1 MFGKNF
7 YPTPQNLLETVLSNI
22 NIKDKIILEPSAGSG
37 NIIEYLNKREAK
49 EILCCEI
56 NVELARICSQKAH
69 LIERDFFNLKAEQ
82 VSHIDIIV
90 MNPPFD
96 ADEKHILHAFDIAPE
111 GCEIYAFCNFNTY
124 RNPCNSWRK
133 NLQNL
138 INENGTITNLE
149 NAFAFADRQTNADI
163 GFIQLFKPKSSSE
176 NEFDGYFDLS
186 EEPEEKQ
193 ENGLMTHNDIREI
206 VNRYV
211 AAVKMFD
218 SVNEINIKINDLIG
232 PINSRDKLTFG
243 AFIEDSHR
251 DLRKIDRDRFKKELQ
266 KSAWA
271 TIFSKME
278 MRNAVTS
285 SVIEEI
291 NKFVELQSNVPFT
304 MRNIFLMLDMIVG
317 TKKSRMEK
325 VIVEAFDKIT
335 SHHYDNNNRFIK
347 EGWKTNSEYIV
358 NKKFILPRIVEKNF
372 SGEMRSSIY
381 DRYTMDDIHKALCFV
396 TGRKYEDSD
405 SFQKFFYRQVYRDGS
420 KGRIL
425 TEEEVL
431 ERKSTNKYMHEETVY
446 DLEFGKLY
454 EWGFFKFRGYMKG
467 SIHCEFKDENV
478 WKEFNHIAAKAKGF
492 QLASKFTSDFRVKSN
507 EVTIFRPSIAV

>member
-1 MFGKNF
+1 MFGKDF
-7 YPTPQNLLETVLSNI
+7 YPTPDHVLDNI
-22 NIKDKIILEPSAGSG
+22 LANVDLTDKVILDPSAGSG
-37 NIIEYLNKREAK
+37 NIINYALKRGAK
-49 EILCCEI
+49 EVLFCEI
-56 NVELARICSQKAH
+56 HPDLMKICSEKGR
-69 LIERDFFNLKAEQ
+69 LIAKDFLTVRPDQ
-82 VSHIDIIV
+82 ISHINIIV
-90 MNPPFD
+90 MNPPFS
-96 ADEKHILHAFDIAPE
+96 ADEVHINRAFEVAPD
-111 GCEIYAFCNFNTY
+111 GCEIYALCNFKTY
-124 RNPCNSWRK
+124 ENSYSRERK
-133 NLQNL
+133 SLKHIIEQY
-138 INENGTITNLE
+138 GTITNLG
-149 NAFAFADRQTNADI
+149 NVFSYADRETNVNI
-163 GFIQLFKPKSSSE
+163 GFIQLFKPKGSGE
-176 NEFDGYFDLS
+176 NEFEGYFDET
-186 EEPEEKQ
+186 EEVEQPQ
-193 ENGLMTHNDIREI
+193 INGLMTHNDIREI

-211 AAVKMFD
+211 AAVRKFD
-218 SVNEINIKINDLIG
+218 SVETINSEINKLIK
-232 PINSRDKLTFG
+232 PINPREKLIFG
-243 AFIEDSHR
+243 AFFEDSHN
-251 DLRKIDRDRFKKELQ
+251 DLRRIDREVFKKELQ
-266 KSAWA
+266 KAAWLS
-271 TIFSKME
+271 IFDKMD
-278 MRNAVTS
+278 MHKHVTS
-285 SVIEEI
+285 SVMQDI
-291 NKFVELQSNVPFT
+291 NKFVEMQTNVPFT

-358 NKKFILPRIVEKNF
+358 NKKFILPRIVEKNY

-396 TGRKYEDSD
+396 TGKKYEDSD
-405 SFQKFFYRQVYRDGS
+405 SFQKFFYRKVYRDGYNG
-420 KGRIL
+420 KIL